1 MPREPQSPRRPPRV
15 RLAARP
21 VEQIAD
27 GVWLLCGGVQRIMNV
42 YFVRDTGRD
51 GVLVFDGG
59 IRSMTGAVAA
69 AGARLGGITRVV
81 LGHGHADHRGVP
93 AALGVPVLCHPAE
106 RSSVEGDGGFSELR
120 FERLPVPY
128 RYVMPRALRRWDGGP
143 VEVAATLE
151 EGDEIAGFRV
161 IDLPGHTRGQI
172 GLWRERDGVAL
183 TTDCFYAVDGRTGR
197 KGDGRP
203 RMPQAAYT
211 ADEAGARRSLR
222 KLAAL
227 APAIVGPGHG
237 DPVHGNV
244 AAQLERAARDT

>member
-42 YFVRDTGRD
+42 YFVRDGD
-51 GVLVFDGG
+51 GVLIFDGG

-69 AGARLGGITRVV
+69 AGERLGGITRLV
-81 LGHGHADHRGVP
+81 LGHGHADRRGVP
-93 AALGVPVLCHPAE
+93 AGLGVPVLCHQAE
-106 RSSVEGDGGFSELR
+106 RSNVEGDGGFSELR
-120 FERLPVPY
+120 FDRLPVPY
-128 RYVMPRALRRWDGGP
+128 RYVMPRVLQRWDGGP

-161 IDLPGHTRGQI
+161 IHLPGHTRGLI

-183 TTDCFYAVDGRTGR
+183 TTDCFYAIDGTTGR

-203 RMPQAAYT
+203 RMPQGAYT
-211 ADEAGARRSLR
+211 VDEARARQSLR

-227 APAIVGPGHG
+227 GSAIVGPGHG
-237 DPVHGNV
+237 EPVRGNV